1 MDIKDCISC
10 YGKDVNDE
18 LIVRL
23 GKTNSI
29 EKSTKNDARTM
40 MGGATMIK
48 KIEKEIKKLEI
59 LKEQKINKRNQLDEE
74 LSEITTQLKELYSLK
89 NQYEKLQNSTLHFF
103 EKSETS

>member
-1 MDIKDCISC
+1 
-10 YGKDVNDE
+10 
-18 LIVRL
+18 
-23 GKTNSI
+23 
-29 EKSTKNDARTM
+29 M

-89 NQYEKLQNSTLHFF
+89 ISMKNCKIVHF
-103 EKSETS
+103 TSLKKVKQADFFLRWSYAHALTFV

>member
-1 MDIKDCISC
+1 
-10 YGKDVNDE
+10 
-18 LIVRL
+18 
-23 GKTNSI
+23 
-29 EKSTKNDARTM
+29 M

-48 KIEKEIKKLEI
+48 KIEKEIKKLEL

>member
-1 MDIKDCISC
+1 
-10 YGKDVNDE
+10 
-18 LIVRL
+18 
-23 GKTNSI
+23 
-29 EKSTKNDARTM
+29 M

-74 LSEITTQLKELYSLK
+74 LSEITMQLKELYSLK